1 MNLDIRIRIQ
11 IQTLDMFW
19 NTSARVM
26 DRGIHIDRVTSQ
38 FVYIE
43 GFM

>member
-26 DRGIHIDRVTSQ
+26 DRGIHIDMTSQ